1 MGVLDK
7 FLDIMKLSDDD
18 DYDVTISSMMI
29 TMMITMK
36 NQRKRVSSVVI
47 KRIMILMKM
56 KNMMITMSFRQKH
69 PEVLVPAIK

>member
-18 DYDVTISSMMI
+18 DYDDDDFFDDDYDDD
-29 TMMITMK
+29 TMK

>member
-18 DYDVTISSMMI
+18 DYDDDDFFDDDYDDDYDEKPAKKSFFGR
-29 TMMITMK
+29 
-36 NQRKRVSSVVI
+36 N

-56 KNMMITMSFRQKH
+56 KNMMITMSFR
-69 PEVLVPAIK
+69 